1 MKSLS
6 LFLCVLQIVV
16 CFSTPN
22 RAKPDLT
29 EEEFLEN
36 HDKFTGFLDNVQTIT
51 EDSPKVDEADDRSGG
66 IHPLK
71 DDLFNH
77 KQACEHPKD
86 LDCKLDSLPL
96 SCTDAN
102 ILDDP
107 RCIKPEAADQVTEV
121 EDKAVLG
128 EPEAPEPVTESI
140 VSITTEK
147 ALHATESSNLNVTD
161 EQMTSKMSMPEAPE
175 PDVNIA
181 TESSNLNVTD
191 TSTPK
196 PRMSINTS
204 KPSNLTKENRTAVED
219 ILIEEEEEI
228 ERLETLSNLTKEA
241 EDRASS
247 NTIVVQDIVEEE
259 TEEVSNAATDNSA
272 EGGSPLLNFFKA
284 LFNN

>member
-1 MKSLS
+1 
-6 LFLCVLQIVV
+6 
-16 CFSTPN
+16 
-22 RAKPDLT
+22 
-29 EEEFLEN
+29 
-36 HDKFTGFLDNVQTIT
+36 
-51 EDSPKVDEADDRSGG
+51 
-66 IHPLK
+66 
-71 DDLFNH
+71 
-77 KQACEHPKD
+77 
-86 LDCKLDSLPL
+86 
-96 SCTDAN
+96 
-102 ILDDP
+102 
-107 RCIKPEAADQVTEV
+107 
-121 EDKAVLG
+121 
-128 EPEAPEPVTESI
+128 
-140 VSITTEK
+140 
-147 ALHATESSNLNVTD
+147 
-161 EQMTSKMSMPEAPE
+161 MPEAPE

-204 KPSNLTKENRTAVED
+204 KPSNLTKENQTAVED

>member
-1 MKSLS
+1 MKSLA

-51 EDSPKVDEADDRSGG
+51 EDSPKVEEADDRSGG

-77 KQACEHPKD
+77 KHACEHPKD

-128 EPEAPEPVTESI
+128 EPEVPEPVTEPT

-161 EQMTSKMSMPEAPE
+161 KR
-175 PDVNIA
+175 
-181 TESSNLNVTD
+181 
-191 TSTPK
+191 K
-196 PRMSINTS
+196 
-204 KPSNLTKENRTAVED
+204 
-219 ILIEEEEEI
+219 
-228 ERLETLSNLTKEA
+228 
-241 EDRASS
+241 
-247 NTIVVQDIVEEE
+247 
-259 TEEVSNAATDNSA
+259 
-272 EGGSPLLNFFKA
+272 F
-284 LFNN
+284 